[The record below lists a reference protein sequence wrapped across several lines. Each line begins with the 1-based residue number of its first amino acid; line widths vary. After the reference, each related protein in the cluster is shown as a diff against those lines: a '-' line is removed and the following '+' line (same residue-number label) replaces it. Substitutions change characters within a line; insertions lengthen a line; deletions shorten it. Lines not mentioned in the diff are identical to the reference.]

1 MAGGRIKGITIE
13 IGGDTTKLEA
23 SLKSV
28 NQEIKG
34 TESTRKDVNSDSCT
48 TPVYAAKQNG
58 WRSG

>member
-1 MAGGRIKGITIE
+1 VKVRGITIE

-34 TESTRKDVNSDSCT
+34 TESKLKD
-48 TPVYAAKQNG
+48 PVPHRDANF
-58 WRSG
+58 RVLRTDDP